1 MLSARADT
9 TAEKREHRQ
18 REGVWTLGEV
28 LAELMPH
35 YGLPPLTAA
44 TPPVRIALIISAP
57 VISAPSAA
65 EHDLLACAAS

>member
-9 TAEKREHRQ
+9 TAAEKQLRQ
-18 REGVWTLGEV
+18 QGGVWTLGEV

-35 YGLPPLTAA
+35 YGLPPLAA
-44 TPPVRIALIISAP
+44 AELPAPIAL
-57 VISAPSAA
+57 VISAPAGA